1 MSGGQ
6 GDLLIRKVPMSAGSM
21 HADEPETDDAL
32 VRRLITAQFPHWSG
46 LRVERVG
53 AAGTANAMYR
63 LGADLVV
70 RLPRTAGSADDTAK
84 EQHWLPRLASSLP
97 VAIPAPLGAGVP
109 GEGYPHP
116 WSVYGWLDGSCPAVG
131 DTAEAVPLA
140 RDLARFVTALHRVDP
155 TGGPPSY
162 RSEPLAARDTA
173 VREALADLTTEI
185 DTAAAAEIW
194 QTALRAPAPAGPPVW
209 IHADLQPGNMLTADG
224 RLHRRHRL
232 RLPRPGRRRRRP
244 DRSLVRAARRGA
256 RHLPHRGRGG
266 RRRLGAGHRLG
277 ALDRADGAPVL
288 PGDQRVHGRY
298 RTARHRGDPRRSAAA
313 GVAASGHF
321 RARPPASPRQ
331 GMRSWTSGFA
341 PSTARER

>member
-1 MSGGQ
+1 
-6 GDLLIRKVPMSAGSM
+6 MSAGSM

-162 RSEPLAARDTA
+162 RSEPLAARDRA
-173 VREALADLTTEI
+173 VRKALADLTTEI

-194 QTALRAPAPAGPPVW
+194 QTALRVPAPAGPPVW

-224 RLHRRHRL
+224 RLTAVIDFGCL
-232 RLPRPGRRRRRP
+232 GLGDAAVDLIAAWYVLPA
-244 DRSLVRAARRGA
+244 AARDTFRTAVEADDAAWARGI
-256 RHLPHRGRGG
+256 GW
-266 RRRLGAGHRLG
+266 
-277 ALDRADGAPVL
+277 ALSIALMELQYYRETNAFMAD
-288 PGDQRVHGRY
+288 
-298 RTARHRGDPRRSAAA
+298 TARHVIAEILADQRQ
-313 GVAASGHF
+313 
-321 RARPPASPRQ
+321 RA
-331 GMRSWTSGFA
+331 
-341 PSTARER
+341 

>member
-1 MSGGQ
+1 
-6 GDLLIRKVPMSAGSM
+6 MSAGSM

-224 RLHRRHRL
+224 RLTAVIDFGCL
-232 RLPRPGRRRRRP
+232 GLGDAAVDLIAAWYVLPA
-244 DRSLVRAARRGA
+244 AARDTFRTAVEADDAAWARGI
-256 RHLPHRGRGG
+256 GW
-266 RRRLGAGHRLG
+266 
-277 ALDRADGAPVL
+277 ALSIALMELQYYRETNAFMAD
-288 PGDQRVHGRY
+288 
-298 RTARHRGDPRRSAAA
+298 TARHVIAEILADQRQ
-313 GVAASGHF
+313 
-321 RARPPASPRQ
+321 RA
-331 GMRSWTSGFA
+331 
-341 PSTARER
+341 

>member
-1 MSGGQ
+1 MSGDQ
-6 GDLLIRKVPMSAGSM
+6 GDLLIRKVPMSAGRM

-46 LRVERVG
+46 LPVERVG

-84 EQHWLPRLASSLP
+84 EHHWLPRLASSLP

-140 RDLARFVTALHRVDP
+140 RDLARFATALHRADP

-162 RSEPLAARDTA
+162 RSEPLAARDRA
-173 VREALADLTTEI
+173 VRMALADLATEI
-185 DTAAAAEIW
+185 DTAAAAGIW

-224 RLHRRHRL
+224 RLTAVIDFGCL
-232 RLPRPGRRRRRP
+232 GLGDAAVDLIAAWYVLPA
-244 DRSLVRAARRGA
+244 AARDTFRTAAEADDAAWARGI
-256 RHLPHRGRGG
+256 GW
-266 RRRLGAGHRLG
+266 
-277 ALDRADGAPVL
+277 ALSIALMELQYYRETNAFMAD
-288 PGDQRVHGRY
+288 
-298 RTARHRGDPRRSAAA
+298 TARHVIAEILADQRQ
-313 GVAASGHF
+313 
-321 RARPPASPRQ
+321 RA
-331 GMRSWTSGFA
+331 
-341 PSTARER
+341 

>member
-1 MSGGQ
+1 
-6 GDLLIRKVPMSAGSM
+6 MSAGRM

-224 RLHRRHRL
+224 RLTAVIDFGCL
-232 RLPRPGRRRRRP
+232 GLGDAAVDLIAAWYVLPA
-244 DRSLVRAARRGA
+244 AARDTFRTAVEADDAAWARGI
-256 RHLPHRGRGG
+256 GW
-266 RRRLGAGHRLG
+266 
-277 ALDRADGAPVL
+277 ALSIALMELQYYRETNAFMAD
-288 PGDQRVHGRY
+288 
-298 RTARHRGDPRRSAAA
+298 TARHVIAEILADQRQ
-313 GVAASGHF
+313 
-321 RARPPASPRQ
+321 RA
-331 GMRSWTSGFA
+331 
-341 PSTARER
+341 

>member
-162 RSEPLAARDTA
+162 RSEPLAARDRA
-173 VREALADLTTEI
+173 VRKALADLTTEI

-194 QTALRAPAPAGPPVW
+194 QTALRVPAPAGPPVW

-224 RLHRRHRL
+224 RLTAVIDFGCL
-232 RLPRPGRRRRRP
+232 GLGDAAVDLIAAWYVLPA
-244 DRSLVRAARRGA
+244 AARDTFRTAVEADDAAWARGI
-256 RHLPHRGRGG
+256 GW
-266 RRRLGAGHRLG
+266 
-277 ALDRADGAPVL
+277 ALSIALMELQYYRETNAFMAD
-288 PGDQRVHGRY
+288 
-298 RTARHRGDPRRSAAA
+298 TARHVIAEILADQRQ
-313 GVAASGHF
+313 
-321 RARPPASPRQ
+321 RA
-331 GMRSWTSGFA
+331 
-341 PSTARER
+341 

>member
-1 MSGGQ
+1 
-6 GDLLIRKVPMSAGSM
+6 MSAGRM

-140 RDLARFVTALHRVDP
+140 RDLARFVTALHCVDP

-224 RLHRRHRL
+224 RLTAVIDFGCL
-232 RLPRPGRRRRRP
+232 GLGDAAVDLIAAWYVLPA
-244 DRSLVRAARRGA
+244 AARDTFRTAVEADDAAWARGI
-256 RHLPHRGRGG
+256 GW
-266 RRRLGAGHRLG
+266 
-277 ALDRADGAPVL
+277 ALSIALMELQHYRETNAFMAD
-288 PGDQRVHGRY
+288 
-298 RTARHRGDPRRSAAA
+298 TARHVIAEILADQRQ
-313 GVAASGHF
+313 
-321 RARPPASPRQ
+321 RA
-331 GMRSWTSGFA
+331 
-341 PSTARER
+341 